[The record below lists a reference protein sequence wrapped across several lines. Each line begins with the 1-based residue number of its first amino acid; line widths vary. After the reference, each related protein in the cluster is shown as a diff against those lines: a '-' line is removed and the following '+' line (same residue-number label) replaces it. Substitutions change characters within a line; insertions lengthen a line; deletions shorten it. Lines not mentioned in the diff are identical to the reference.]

1 MNITIK
7 TSGST
12 GEPKWVTHKMT
23 DFMKPTHYLIEKWQ
37 ITSDDIILNPFPS
50 WTIANWAFCV
60 MPSLWTGARVVNVPF
75 EPRTF
80 WATLDEVR
88 PTILTLAVRTMRTLF
103 KINKPDLS
111 YLRHFAT
118 GSAPVS
124 AMDIYDMRQTGAENV
139 WNIYGSTECIPPVFL
154 EQTHCFAFSDSP
166 YSLEWKEDRLLVEGV
181 DTGDTFYN
189 GFVKERQENKTWKN
203 T

>member
-1 MNITIK
+1 MRVTIK

-12 GEPKWVTHKMT
+12 GEPKWVTHDIT
-23 DFMKPTHYLIEKWQ
+23 DFMKPTHYLIKKWN
-37 ITSDDIILNPFPS
+37 ITSKDVIVNPFPS

-60 MPSLWTGARVVNVPF
+60 MPSLWTSAKVVNVPF
-75 EPRTF
+75 EPKTF
-80 WATLDEVR
+80 WDTVEEVR
-88 PTILTLAVRTMRTLF
+88 PTIMTLAVRTMRTLF

-139 WNIYGSTECIPPVFL
+139 WNIYGSTECIPPVFI
-154 EQTHCFAFSDSP
+154 ENTHCFAFSESP
-166 YSLEWKEDRLLVEGV
+166 YSYEWEEDRLIVEGV